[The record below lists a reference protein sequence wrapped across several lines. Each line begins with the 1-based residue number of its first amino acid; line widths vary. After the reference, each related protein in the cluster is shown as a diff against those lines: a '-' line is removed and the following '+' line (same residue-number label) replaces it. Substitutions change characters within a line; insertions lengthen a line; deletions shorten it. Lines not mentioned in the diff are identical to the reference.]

1 MYQKWYH
8 CIKYYKLLQYIQAI
22 EKGDPE
28 GAFAS
33 WLESLSVS
41 GDEKKTVINT
51 IRYNN
56 SSTALH
62 LAAEYNCPK
71 IAKLLLDKG
80 AGIPVM
86 EINVHDDC
94 VSQKCYVLYK
104 LTW

>member
-1 MYQKWYH
+1 M
-8 CIKYYKLLQYIQAI
+8 
-22 EKGDPE
+22 
-28 GAFAS
+28 
-33 WLESLSVS
+33 VS
-41 GDEKKTVINT
+41 GEEKKTVINT

-86 EINVHDDC
+86 DINVHDDMQC
-94 VSQKCYVLYK
+94 VTKMLYIIS
-104 LTW
+104 LHGL